1 MGFLNL
7 GVDSSYYLQL
17 IIDTIGALPSS
28 QGFLVHQ
35 MHCVLVFC
43 TWKAVQLMIHN
54 CSLLW
59 EMVLQRLKPPWMKEE
74 LLCHW
79 YPMDIDQMG
88 S

>member
-35 MHCVLVFC
+35 IDALCSRFLYMEGCAINDSQLQPALGDGSSEIEATLDEGRTFMSLVS
-43 TWKAVQLMIHN
+43 N
-54 CSLLW
+54 G
-59 EMVLQRLKPPWMKEE
+59 
-74 LLCHW
+74 
-79 YPMDIDQMG
+79 Y
-88 S
+88 